1 MTIETNY
8 TQVRE
13 NLASLFDRVVD
24 DAEVVVV
31 RRRGKGQ
38 SRSRD
43 VAIIAADELES
54 LLETAYLLR
63 SPKNAER
70 LLSALARAEAQTTP
84 PSSIEDLRREVG
96 LTNASLIANS
106 ATVLEDLQREVDSE
120 KTSNLES
127 VIQ

>member
-38 SRSRD
+38 GRSRD

-70 LLSALARAEAQTTP
+70 LLSALARAKAQTTP
-84 PSSIEDLRREVG
+84 PSSIEDLRREMG
-96 LTNASLIANS
+96 LDAEET
-106 ATVLEDLQREVDSE
+106 ATTDTLAQS
-120 KTSNLES
+120 
-127 VIQ
+127 

>member
-8 TQVRE
+8 TQARE
-13 NLASLFDRVVD
+13 NLANLFDRVVD

-38 SRSRD
+38 GRNRD
-43 VAIIAADELES
+43 VAIIAAEELES

-70 LLSALARAEAQTTP
+70 LLSALARAQAQTTP
-84 PSSIEDLRREVG
+84 PSSTEDLRKEMG
-96 LTNASLIANS
+96 LT
-106 ATVLEDLQREVDSE
+106 SE
-120 KTSNLES
+120 ETA
-127 VIQ
+127 